1 MKYEK
6 EGGLIDESEY
16 LNEVDLDHLKGIC
29 NNIMVLKS
37 NIKNPEILEYTPEID
52 TVKQMFYRIKDR
64 ESLVKIQS

>member
-1 MKYEK
+1 M
-6 EGGLIDESEY
+6 
-16 LNEVDLDHLKGIC
+16 DHLKGIC